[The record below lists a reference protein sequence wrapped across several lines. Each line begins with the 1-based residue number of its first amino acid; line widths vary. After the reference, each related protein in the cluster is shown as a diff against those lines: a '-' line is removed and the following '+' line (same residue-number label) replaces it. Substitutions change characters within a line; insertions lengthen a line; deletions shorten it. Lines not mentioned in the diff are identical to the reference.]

1 MPIHQNVAELKIE
14 IITLVDGF
22 NFVLFLVNPKKEYA
36 CSFKCIS
43 GKTIKYKQQT
53 AALIAK
59 FPKPFGPVF
68 KMNDAQMMKYLVMLR
83 IQVFGKSRNREILK

>member
-1 MPIHQNVAELKIE
+1 MPIHQNVAQLKIE

-22 NFVLFLVNPKKEYA
+22 NFVLFLVNLKKEYA
-36 CSFKCIS
+36 CSFNCIS

-59 FPKPFGPVF
+59 FQAIQGGSK
-68 KMNDAQMMKYLVMLR
+68 KYDINDRWVAT
-83 IQVFGKSRNREILK
+83 KSRF